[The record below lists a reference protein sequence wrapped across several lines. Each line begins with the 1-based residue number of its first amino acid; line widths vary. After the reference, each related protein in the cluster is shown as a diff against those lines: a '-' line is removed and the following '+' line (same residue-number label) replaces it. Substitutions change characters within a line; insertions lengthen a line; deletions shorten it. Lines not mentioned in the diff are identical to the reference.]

1 MNGQRA
7 KLLGRRFP
15 TALLIGGL
23 AVTFVFAAV
32 VTVGHWT
39 PGGLITH
46 NLYNS
51 AFTIHGVPAL
61 LLLPAVALFLGELEG
76 SHTGGPAWLVAAA
89 WGALGLEAAAL
100 AARLAFGESPPL
112 QSWTGLALFP
122 ACALVALAV
131 LLRRPTPMR
140 ARDAMLVL
148 VSFVQLVGLGIAVPL
163 DLAKVLDPYLH
174 PTLSSVGHAFTAW
187 TFEATALAAVAVAV
201 GDLPGKRGPW
211 VPLLLLLTAT
221 LVPSDSLYQLALT
234 PAASIG
240 AFWLAALALRGRAV
254 RSTGERL
261 FAALAALTFLES
273 ATLGQLLRLMGVD
286 AHFDDT
292 YFVVGLFHLRA
303 ATCVLAVLAVLLRHR
318 QLSGPKLLVYS
329 AAMLSA
335 VGSQLMG
342 FSMIV
347 VGTRGMPRRY
357 FNYLPEFQP
366 LHRAIAVG
374 GGLFMLGVL
383 LVLFGL
389 WRSTFRYGAEA
400 PLRSAAPHPSA

>member
-7 KLLGRRFP
+7 ELLGRRFP
-15 TALLIGGL
+15 AALLMGGL
-23 AVTFVFAAV
+23 AVSFVFAAV

-46 NLYNS
+46 DLYNW

-76 SHTGGPAWLVAAA
+76 SRTGGPGWLVPAA

-100 AARLAFGESPPL
+100 AARLVLGDCPIL

-122 ACALVALAV
+122 ACALVAAAV
-131 LLRRPTPMR
+131 LLRRPRPMR

-148 VSFVQLVGLGIAVPL
+148 VSFVQLVGLGLAVPL

-174 PTLSSVGHAFTAW
+174 PTLSSAGHGLTAW

-211 VPLLLLLTAT
+211 VPLLLLLAAT
-221 LVPSDSLYQLALT
+221 LVPSDNLYQLAST
-234 PAASIG
+234 PAASVG
-240 AFWLAALALRGRAV
+240 AFWLAAFALRGGEL

-286 AHFDDT
+286 AHLDDT

-318 QLSGPKLLVYS
+318 QPSGPKLLLYS
-329 AAMLSA
+329 AATLSA

-342 FSMIV
+342 FSMMV
-347 VGTRGMPRRY
+347 VGARGMPRRY
-357 FNYLPEFQP
+357 FNYLPEFEP
-366 LHRAIAVG
+366 LHRAIAVA

-400 PLRSAAPHPSA
+400 PLRSAASHPTA